1 MHLRHLRH
9 LRRLCSSALLASA
22 LVVTAARTASAD
34 PSLSDRE
41 TARSLMDDGD
51 AKRDKNDFKAAL
63 KSYEAADAIMHVP
76 TTGLEVARAQAQL
89 GLLLEARETLG
100 RVNRLPPKPGEPA
113 PFTAARKTAESLTA
127 EIGARIPSVTVV
139 VTNPEPGQATVVVFD
154 GEIVPPAASAAPRK
168 VNPGRHT
175 IVARSGALEKKQ
187 DIDVAEREA
196 KTVTIDLK
204 PSKGGAATPPTP
216 GGDETLATSSTP
228 SSLPK
233 ILIFGGFGLG
243 IVGVGVGSVTGLMS
257 ISKVSDV
264 KQGCPNNVC
273 PTTSQGDIDSAKSL
287 GTISTIAFIAGGLG
301 IGAGIIGLVLQSK
314 QSSTESAPPAGT
326 SASSGSSAS
335 SAKTTLT
342 LRPDVGPTWLGMH
355 GSF

>member
-1 MHLRHLRH
+1 MR
-9 LRRLCSSALLASA
+9 LRRLCTLTLVAST
-22 LVVTAARTASAD
+22 LVITAATTASAD

-89 GLLLEARETLG
+89 GMLLEARETLG

-113 PFTAARKTAESLTA
+113 PFTAARKTAEALTA
-127 EIGARIPSVTVV
+127 EIGARIPSVTVL
-139 VTNPEPGQATVVVFD
+139 VTNGEPGQTTVVVFD

-168 VNPGRHT
+168 VNPGRHSV
-175 IVARSGALEKKQ
+175 VARSGSLEKKQ
-187 DIDVAEREA
+187 DIDVAERES

-204 PSKGGAATPPTP
+204 PFKAPAPVPPP
-216 GGDETLATSSTP
+216 GGEEPVETSSP

-233 ILIFGGFGLG
+233 VLIFGGFGLG
-243 IVGVGVGSVTGLMS
+243 VVGIGVGSVTGLLS
-257 ISKVSDV
+257 ISQVSDV
-264 KQGCPNNVC
+264 KKDCQNNVC
-273 PTTSQGDIDSAKSL
+273 PQSKSGDIDSAKSM
-287 GTISTIAFIAGGLG
+287 GTISTIAFIAGGVG
-301 IGAGIIGLVLQSK
+301 VGAGIIGLILQSK
-314 QSSTESAPPAGT
+314 QSSAESTPPLGT
-326 SASSGSSAS
+326 SAASAT
-335 SAKTTLT
+335 SAKATLT
-342 LRPDVGPTWLGMH
+342 VRPDVGPTWLGMH

>member
-1 MHLRHLRH
+1 MH
-9 LRRLCSSALLASA
+9 LRRLCTLTLFAST
-22 LVVTAARTASAD
+22 LIVTAATTASAD

-51 AKRDKNDFKAAL
+51 AKRDKSDFKAAL

-89 GLLLEARETLG
+89 GQLLEARETLG

-113 PFTAARKTAESLTA
+113 PFAAARKTAEALTA
-127 EIGARIPSVTVV
+127 EIGARIPSVTVL

-168 VNPGRHT
+168 VNPGRHSV
-175 IVARSGALEKKQ
+175 VARSGALEKKQ
-187 DIDVAEREA
+187 DFDVAERES

-204 PSKGGAATPPTP
+204 PPAAVTKPEEPVV
-216 GGDETLATSSTP
+216 TSSGP

-233 ILIFGGFGLG
+233 ILSFGGFGLG
-243 IVGVGVGSVTGLMS
+243 LVGIGVGSVTGLMS
-257 ISKVSDV
+257 ISQVNDV
-264 KQGCPNNVC
+264 KKGCPNNVC
-273 PTTSQGDIDSAKSL
+273 PTSSQSDIDSAKSL
-287 GTISTIAFIAGGLG
+287 GTISTIAFIAGGVG
-301 IGAGIIGLVLQSK
+301 VGAGIIGLVLQSK
-314 QSSTESAPPAGT
+314 QSTTEEAPPPGT
-326 SASSGSSAS
+326 SAKAN
-335 SAKTTLT
+335 LT
-342 LRPDVGPTWLGMH
+342 VRPDVGPTWLGLH

>member
-1 MHLRHLRH
+1 MH
-9 LRRLCSSALLASA
+9 LRRLCTLTLFAST
-22 LVVTAARTASAD
+22 LVLTAATTASAD

-89 GLLLEARETLG
+89 GQLLEAHETLG
-100 RVNRLPPKPGEPA
+100 RVTRLPPKPGEPA
-113 PFTAARKTAESLTA
+113 PFTAARKTAEALTA
-127 EIGARIPSVTVV
+127 EIGARIPSVTVL

-154 GEIVPPAASAAPRK
+154 GEIVPPAASSAPRK
-168 VNPGRHT
+168 VNPGRHSV
-175 IVARSGALEKKQ
+175 VARSGSLEKKQ
-187 DIDVAEREA
+187 DFDVAERES

-204 PSKGGAATPPTP
+204 PPKPPPTVP
-216 GGDETLATSSTP
+216 AEGEAPVETSSP

-243 IVGVGVGSVTGLMS
+243 LVGVGVGSVTGLMS
-257 ISKVSDV
+257 ISKVNDV
-264 KQGCPNNVC
+264 KPQCPNNVC
-273 PTTSQGDIDSAKSL
+273 SRAQSGDLDSAKTL
-287 GTISTIAFIAGGLG
+287 GTISTIAFIAGGVG
-301 IGAGIIGLVLQSK
+301 IGAGIVGLVLQGK
-314 QSSTESAPPAGT
+314 QSSTESTPPPGT
-326 SASSGSSAS
+326 SAS
-335 SAKTTLT
+335 AKLT
-342 LRPDVGPTWLGMH
+342 VRPDVGPTWLGLH

>member
-1 MHLRHLRH
+1 MYLRH
-9 LRRLCSSALLASA
+9 LRRLCTVTLVASTLA
-22 LVVTAARTASAD
+22 VTLATTASAD

-89 GLLLEARETLG
+89 GMLLEARETLG

-113 PFTAARKTAESLTA
+113 PFTAARKTAETLTA
-127 EIGARIPSVTVV
+127 EIGARIPSVTVL
-139 VTNPEPGQATVVVFD
+139 VTNGEPGQTTVVVFD

-168 VNPGRHT
+168 VNPGRHN
-175 IVARSGALEKKQ
+175 IVARSGSLEKKQ
-187 DIDVAEREA
+187 DIDVLEREA

-204 PSKGGAATPPTP
+204 PSKGVVPMPPP
-216 GGDETLATSSTP
+216 GGDETVSTTSSP

-257 ISKVSDV
+257 ISKVNDV
-264 KQGCPNNVC
+264 KKGCPNDVC
-273 PTTSQGDIDSAKSL
+273 PTTSQPDIDSAKSL
-287 GTISTIAFIAGGLG
+287 GTISTVAFIAGGVG
-301 IGAGIIGLVLQSK
+301 IGAGVIGLVLQSK
-314 QSSTESAPPAGT
+314 QSSTESAPPPGT
-326 SASSGSSAS
+326 SAKS
-335 SAKTTLT
+335 TLT
-342 LRPDVGPTWLGMH
+342 VRPDVGPTSLGLH
-355 GSF
+355 GTF

>member
-1 MHLRHLRH
+1 MH
-9 LRRLCSSALLASA
+9 LRRLCTLTLFAST
-22 LVVTAARTASAD
+22 LIVTAATSASAD

-100 RVNRLPPKPGEPA
+100 RVNRLLPKPGEPT
-113 PFTAARKTAESLTA
+113 PFAAARKTAEALTA
-127 EIGARIPSVTVV
+127 ELGARIPSVTVL
-139 VTNPEPGQATVVVFD
+139 VTNAEPGQTTVVVFD

-168 VNPGRHT
+168 VNPGRHSV
-175 IVARSGALEKKQ
+175 VARSGSLEKKQ
-187 DIDVAEREA
+187 DFDVAERES
-196 KTVTIDLK
+196 KTVTFDLK
-204 PSKGGAATPPTP
+204 PAVVGVPPKP
-216 GGDETLATSSTP
+216 EEPVVTSSS

-243 IVGVGVGSVTGLMS
+243 LVGIGVGSVTGLMS
-257 ISKVSDV
+257 ISQVSDL

-273 PTTSQGDIDSAKSL
+273 RLTSQSDIDSAKSL
-287 GTISTIAFIAGGLG
+287 GTISTIAFIAGGVG
-301 IGAGIIGLVLQSK
+301 VGAGIVGLVLQSK
-314 QSSTESAPPAGT
+314 QSTTEEAPPPGA
-326 SASSGSSAS
+326 
-335 SAKTTLT
+335 SAKASLT
-342 LRPDVGPTWLGMH
+342 VRPDVGPTWLGVH